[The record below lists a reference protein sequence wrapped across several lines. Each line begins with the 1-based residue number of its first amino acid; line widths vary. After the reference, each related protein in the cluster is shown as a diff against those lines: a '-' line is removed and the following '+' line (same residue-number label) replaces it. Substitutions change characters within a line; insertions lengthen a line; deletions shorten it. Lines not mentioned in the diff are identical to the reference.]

1 MSIVGFRT
9 FALALTLLGSS
20 LACTTGDGTVEDHPA
35 LDLTGDV
42 ATGTDVFANN
52 CAGCHGADG
61 DSGSAPNLSEVAPD
75 RTDNEIAW
83 TIADGNGGMPSI
95 DIDDQAIADVI
106 AFLRSEFN

>member
-1 MSIVGFRT
+1 MSHVGFRT
-9 FALALTLLGSS
+9 IAFALALFTNLM
-20 LACTTGDGTVEDHPA
+20 ACSTGDGVVEDHPA
-35 LDLTGDV
+35 LALTGD
-42 ATGTDVFANN
+42 ASTGSDVFANN

-61 DSGSAPNLSEVAPD
+61 DSGSAANLSEVAPD